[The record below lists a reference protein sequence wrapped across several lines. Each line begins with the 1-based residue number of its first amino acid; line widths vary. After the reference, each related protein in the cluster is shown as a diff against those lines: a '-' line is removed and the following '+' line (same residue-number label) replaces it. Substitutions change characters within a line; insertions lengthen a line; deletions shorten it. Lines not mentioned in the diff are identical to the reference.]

1 MEQGLNMGE
10 WVNERSWADG
20 QFALD
25 GRLGIAVPRL
35 TLPWERLSREKQAAV
50 LAKWESIRGRIPDR
64 IAGFEERI
72 RKMQIDLFEEE
83 DFAESCRLNSEIAE
97 LASRINDLNIWY
109 RTEQD
114 FEEETRRHG

>member
-10 WVNERSWADG
+10 WFNVSRWACG
-20 QFALD
+20 QFAMD

-35 TLPWERLSREKQAAV
+35 TQPWESLSQDRKAA
-50 LAKWESIRGRIPDR
+50 LLEAWEAIRGRIPDR
-64 IAGFEERI
+64 IAEFEQSI
-72 RKMQIDLFEEE
+72 RAMQSELFEEE
-83 DFAESCRLNSEIAE
+83 DFAKSCRLNYEIAE